1 LYSNSLYN
9 VEDYQLIYNKVDKI
23 GKYKAVYFDTR
34 DSHTNEGPYLKTI
47 ENGQMKLFK
56 PSSEQIDQ
64 MYQII
69 RSGLNEVWRYNYKDF
84 DNAEIDNTL
93 LLSIIDDE
101 ADPETKD
108 QGQRYYNW
116 QNTTSPMIV
125 VGLLRLFDKISHEE

>member
-1 LYSNSLYN
+1 MKSI
-9 VEDYQLIYNKVDKI
+9 QLIYNKVDKN
-23 GKYKAVYFDTR
+23 GKYKAVYFDTCGN
-34 DSHTNEGPYLKTI
+34 HANEGPYLKII

-69 RSGLNEVWRYNYKDF
+69 RSGLNEVWRYNYKNF

-101 ADPETKD
+101 ADPHSKD

-116 QNTTSPMIV
+116 QNTKSPMLVI
-125 VGLLRLFDKISHEE
+125 GLLRLFDKIINEG